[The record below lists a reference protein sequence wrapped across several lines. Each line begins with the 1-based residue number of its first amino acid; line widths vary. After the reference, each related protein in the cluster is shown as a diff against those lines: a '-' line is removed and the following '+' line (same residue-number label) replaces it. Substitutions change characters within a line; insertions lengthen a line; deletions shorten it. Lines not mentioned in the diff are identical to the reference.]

1 MERPSVFSGK
11 STNLDSPLF
20 GYNVDTGEGAPADVR
35 ALFALAPN
43 SDWYGVGD
51 YVSAAKSNLQDCA
64 NYAVQ
69 NSGDGFVYHGEH
81 AQHHNIFT
89 MNITLFF
96 AIDSPKLAE
105 GRLC

>member
-1 MERPSVFSGK
+1 MERLSVFSGK
-11 STNLDSPLF
+11 STNLNSPLF

-51 YVSAAKSNLQDCA
+51 YVSATKSSLQDCA

-69 NSGDGFVYHGEH
+69 NSGDGFVYHGERGLS
-81 AQHHNIFT
+81 QHHHHDIIFT

-96 AIDSPKLAE
+96 AIA
-105 GRLC
+105 R